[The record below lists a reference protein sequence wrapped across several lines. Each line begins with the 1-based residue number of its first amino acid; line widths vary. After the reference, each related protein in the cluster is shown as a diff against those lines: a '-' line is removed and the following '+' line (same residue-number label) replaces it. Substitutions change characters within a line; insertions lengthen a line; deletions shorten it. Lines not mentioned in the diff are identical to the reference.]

1 MKKQI
6 LAAAA
11 LALILCGCT
20 QDTPTETIPE
30 TTVPAVTEATVPE
43 TTVPEN
49 TRPLTDTRIFYAEGD
64 PYEVPATLYREE
76 DYSLYIPDGEWKLVG
91 PASWVY
97 FYNDEISF
105 RIEQYTDV
113 DAFELEQLFYRQGFT
128 SYGGPTLYLSQDGI
142 YETVTVLE
150 ADGHVAAFRTA
161 YPDSTEMMEG
171 AGQALGNIRS
181 TFLWEL
187 YD

>member
-1 MKKQI
+1 MKKTV
-6 LAAAA
+6 LAAAV
-11 LALILCGCT
+11 LALLLLGCT
-20 QDTPTETIPE
+20 QDR
-30 TTVPAVTEATVPE
+30 TVPAAVTTEAAETLPEVTVPE

-64 PYEVPATLYREE
+64 PYEIPATLYREA

-97 FYNDEISF
+97 VYNNEISF
-105 RIEQYTDV
+105 RIEQYTDISGF
-113 DAFELEQLFYRQGFT
+113 DLEQEFYRQGFDLD
-128 SYGGPTLYLSQDGI
+128 GARIRDGI
-142 YETVTVLE
+142 RETFTVME
-150 ADGHVAAFRTA
+150 ADGHVAVFLTA
-161 YPDSTEMMEG
+161 YPDSTEMTEG
-171 AGQALGNIRS
+171 AGQALGNIRK